1 MPKIKLILTLFLLF
15 PALFLSAQTESF
27 RTVVD
32 GVLSISTENTQGSS
46 VNIGINNAVIVNINT
61 NPRFLRGIEL
71 EITAP
76 QSWLQYQ
83 NSLVMMIYNNL
94 SLQSALGVTDLT
106 AYRTAFEPLPSRL
119 RIVYHIPVRS
129 DHGLRTTTSITVPT
143 GVIQPAGFPIM
154 FRLMQITKG
163 LPDAFEQMTFN
174 LTARPI
180 LSDEGAVK
188 LTPRYPPQLRNRPF
202 IVLINDTVINNIN
215 EEIILKEGE
224 HHLVILSDDYR
235 NESRRFIVE
244 RGRVVELILDLQDPS
259 PVIIFEGPQNS
270 RVFLNNNPIQL
281 TREPITVEP
290 GSYEV
295 RFQIGDYTIIRQLNV
310 QRGKTYRVSLAVDL
324 TIFEE
329 D

>member
-1 MPKIKLILTLFLLF
+1 MPKFFLCLTFLLLF
-15 PALFLSAQTESF
+15 PAFSLFSQIESF

-32 GVLSISTENTQGSS
+32 GVVSVTTENQQGSS
-46 VNIGINNAVIVNINT
+46 INIGINNAVIINIDT

-71 EITAP
+71 EITAA

-83 NSLVMMIYNNL
+83 NALVMMVYNNINPQTA
-94 SLQSALGVTDLT
+94 SGVTDFT
-106 AYRTAFEPLPSRL
+106 ANRTAFEALPSRL
-119 RIVYHIPVRS
+119 RIVYQIPVRA

-143 GVIQPAGFPIM
+143 GVIQPVTFPVM
-154 FRLMQITKG
+154 FRLMQVTKG
-163 LPDAFEQMTFN
+163 LPLDFERMTFN

-180 LSDEGAVK
+180 LSDEGAVR

-202 IVLINDTVINNIN
+202 TVLINDNIITNIN
-215 EEIILKEGE
+215 EEIVLREGE

-235 NESRRFIVE
+235 TVSRRFIVE
-244 RGRVVELILDLQDPS
+244 RGRVIELILDLQDPS
-259 PVIIFEGPQNS
+259 PVIVFEGPQNTQ
-270 RVFLNNNPIQL
+270 VYLNNSLIPL
-281 TREPITVEP
+281 TREPLIVEP

-295 RFQIGDYTIIRQLNV
+295 RFQIGDYTIIRTLNV